1 MLRNVKLF
9 IANSVFFHNAIGFT
23 TTQNSK
29 AVIYGFELCGF
40 YILEDSIA
48 NMLKDKI
55 YGPYNST
62 SSLSANSILSLRTL
76 PGKINH
82 IALHVKTKYK

>member
-40 YILEDSIA
+40 Y
-48 NMLKDKI
+48 MLKDKI

-82 IALHVKTKYK
+82 IALHVKTK